1 MNLDD
6 LYDSNAL
13 DPMVLCAMHR
23 GDEDWEDLCT
33 SQPLNNGC
41 SRAKTWEPDRLG
53 QFEPEPITVKE

>member
-1 MNLDD
+1 MLDYNIPD
-6 LYDSNAL
+6 ENC

-23 GDEDWEDLCT
+23 GDEDWEDLVAI
-33 SQPLNNGC
+33 QHLNNGS